1 MPSNPKVR
9 ALLDT
14 VCDKFGFR
22 FAVELHHA
30 LRDGRNDEEVK
41 VMVRMA
47 AMACP
52 K

>member
-9 ALLDT
+9 TLLNT
-14 VCDKFGFR
+14 VCDKIGFR

-30 LRDGRNDEEVK
+30 LRDGRDDEEVK
-41 VMVRMA
+41 AMVRMA
-47 AMACP
+47 ARVC